1 MLIMVTMML
10 MIVTMIPARFTMPVI
25 VSDIISCTFHMIFHY
40 VPPPQ
45 IRTRKFSKC
54 THFGER

>member
-1 MLIMVTMML
+1 MLIIVTMML

-40 VPPPQ
+40 V
-45 IRTRKFSKC
+45 RKIM
-54 THFGER
+54 